1 MPVADFAPPGRLM
14 AGGGPSTPDQRVL
27 RALTTPLIGQFD
39 PAFTALMDDVTHLA
53 RGALLTANARCF
65 PVSGLASAGLEA
77 LLNSLIGEGDRV
89 VVHGPPAVS
98 DIVRRCGGVSADS
111 GRLTIVTHVD
121 PSTSEVAPL
130 AELAARCHALGSAVI
145 VDATLSL
152 GGCELRTD
160 AWGLDAVCAG
170 VDRCLGAPSGMAL
183 VTYTDALEGVMS
195 ARAAPPRTSYL
206 DLLQLQAYW
215 SAARLNHHTA
225 PTSLV
230 YGLREALRLVHEEGL
245 EERWAR
251 HERVAQALRSGLAAL
266 GLQPSGG
273 PLLSTVRVPGD
284 ASALRA
290 RLLDDYGVAVREAH
304 GGLLCLG
311 LLGADARPDA
321 CRTVL
326 AALSG
331 ALGG

>member
-1 MPVADFAPPGRLM
+1 MPVADFVPPSRLM
-14 AGGGPSTPDQRVL
+14 AGGGPGMPDQRVL

-39 PAFTALMDDVTHLA
+39 PAFTALMDEVMQLA

-89 VVHGPPAVS
+89 VVHGSAAVA
-98 DIVRRCGGVSADS
+98 DIVRRCGGVPSET
-111 GRLTIVTHVD
+111 GRFTIATHLD
-121 PSTSEVAPL
+121 PSTGEVARL
-130 AELAARCHALGSAVI
+130 AELAERCHAQGSALI

-160 AWGLDAVCAG
+160 AWRLDAVCAG
-170 VDRCLGAPSGMAL
+170 VEYCLGAPSGMAL
-183 VTYTDALEGVMS
+183 VTYSDALAGLMR
-195 ARAAPPRTSYL
+195 ARVTPPRTSYL
-206 DLLQLQAYW
+206 DLLQLEAYW
-215 SAARLNHHTA
+215 SAERLNHHTA

-230 YGLREALRLVHEEGL
+230 YGLREALRLLHEEGL

-251 HERVAQALRSGLAAL
+251 HEQVGQALRSGLAAL

-273 PLLSTVRVPGD
+273 PLLSTVKVPGD
-284 ASALRA
+284 ASTLRA
-290 RLLDDYGVAVREAH
+290 RLLDEYGIAVREAP
-304 GGLLCLG
+304 GGLLCFG
-311 LLGADARPDA
+311 LLGADARLDV